1 MENEKDY
8 INKMYDASLEGQK
21 AQLQEGYDQAG
32 EQLDEQQRKAQQQ
45 TDANLTRTYV
55 EAEKA
60 RKNYAEVQNAYGLT
74 SGAMAQARLAQEN
87 QRTANMTALR
97 QQQQEVDAAI
107 EQERGRLGREYT
119 AAIQQAQANN
129 DLARAQA
136 LYEAAQRE
144 EERLLAKQEAAAK
157 LMAGEGD
164 YRRLAELYGLTEEE
178 LLRLMGQGGGY
189 VPAASAGTVSGNGY
203 APGRNYTEEAFGE

>member
-8 INKMYDASLEGQK
+8 INKMYDASLDSQK
-21 AQLQEGYDQAG
+21 AQLQQGQAQA
-32 EQLDEQQRKAQQQ
+32 EEELAEQQRKAQQQ

-97 QQQQEVDAAI
+97 QQQQEVEAAI

-189 VPAASAGTVSGNGY
+189 APATSAGTTSGNVYG
-203 APGRNYTEEAFGE
+203 PGRNYTEEAFGE

>member
-8 INKMYDASLEGQK
+8 INKMYDASLDSQK
-21 AQLQEGYDQAG
+21 AQLQQGQAQA
-32 EQLDEQQRKAQQQ
+32 EEELAEQQRKAQQQ

-178 LLRLMGQGGGY
+178 LLRLMGQGGG
-189 VPAASAGTVSGNGY
+189 
-203 APGRNYTEEAFGE
+203 

>member
-8 INKMYDASLEGQK
+8 INKMYDASLDSQK
-21 AQLQEGYDQAG
+21 AQLQQGQAQA
-32 EQLDEQQRKAQQQ
+32 EEELAEQQRKAQQQ

-189 VPAASAGTVSGNGY
+189 APATSAGTASGNGY

>member
-8 INKMYDASLEGQK
+8 INKMYDASLDSQK
-21 AQLQEGYDQAG
+21 AQLQQGQAQA
-32 EQLDEQQRKAQQQ
+32 EEELAEQQRKAQQQ

-189 VPAASAGTVSGNGY
+189 EPDTSAGTTSGNVYG
-203 APGRNYTEEAFGE
+203 PGRNYTEEAFGE

>member
-8 INKMYDASLEGQK
+8 INKMYDASLDSQK
-21 AQLQEGYDQAG
+21 AQLQQGQAQA
-32 EQLDEQQRKAQQQ
+32 EEELAEQQRKAQQQ

-189 VPAASAGTVSGNGY
+189 APATSDGTVSGNGY
-203 APGRNYTEEAFGE
+203 GPGRNYTEEAFGE

>member
-8 INKMYDASLEGQK
+8 INKMYDASLDSQK
-21 AQLQEGYDQAG
+21 AQLQQGQAQA
-32 EQLDEQQRKAQQQ
+32 EEELAEQQRKAQQQ

-189 VPAASAGTVSGNGY
+189 VPATSTGTTSGNGY
-203 APGRNYTEEAFGE
+203 SPGRNYTEEAFGE